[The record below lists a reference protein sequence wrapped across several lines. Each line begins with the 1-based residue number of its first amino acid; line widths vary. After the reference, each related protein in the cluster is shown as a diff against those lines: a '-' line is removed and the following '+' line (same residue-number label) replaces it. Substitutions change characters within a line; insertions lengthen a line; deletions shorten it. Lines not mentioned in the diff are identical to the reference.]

1 MDKPAKF
8 YDNMPKPEAS
18 GMTPQDHYI
27 RRLEFSRAME
37 NANRN
42 DSFTPTLK
50 ETFFGNAA
58 TFHGS
63 PAFSIQ
69 TQRMKERVRG
79 AERAIEVGRRRKI
92 SSVSERPDLLVRY

>member
-1 MDKPAKF
+1 MDQPAKF
-8 YDNMPKPEAS
+8 YDNMPKTPAS
-18 GMTPQDHYI
+18 GMTAQDHYI
-27 RRLEFSRAME
+27 RRLEHSRAME
-37 NANRN
+37 NGARN

-58 TFHGS
+58 HFHGS

-79 AERAIEVGRRRKI
+79 AERAIELGKRRKI
-92 SSVSERPDLLVRY
+92 STVSERPILLN